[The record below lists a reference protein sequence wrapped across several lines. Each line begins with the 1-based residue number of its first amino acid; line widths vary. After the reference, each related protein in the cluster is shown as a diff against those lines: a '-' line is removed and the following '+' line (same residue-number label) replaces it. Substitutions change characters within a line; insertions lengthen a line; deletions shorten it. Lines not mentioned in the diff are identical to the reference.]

1 MRIDA
6 VNKVNQ
12 LYEAAGVSNGIK
24 SEKARKSD
32 KCEISESGKAYQTAK
47 QAVKMVPDVRE
58 DLVKDIKERIATG
71 TYSFD
76 SEEVADMLVE
86 RYFDAKA

>member
-1 MRIDA
+1 MRIDG
-6 VNKVNQ
+6 VNKVSQ
-12 LYEAAGVSNGIK
+12 AYEAAGVNKQVK
-24 SEKARKSD
+24 SGRLSKSD
-32 KCEISESGKAYQTAK
+32 KYEISESGKAYQTARR
-47 QAVKMVPDVRE
+47 AVDMTSDVRE
-58 DLVKDIKERIATG
+58 DLVKDIKTRIATG